1 MWTNKSLLLQ
11 NYPIHGEVFLAPA
24 IEDKRLFDD
33 SMILSL
39 DNDIVHGEVAIVRH
53 RLGKN
58 ETTRDKWE
66 EGKRKES
73 KWEENKRSHHGL
85 DLVS

>member
-1 MWTNKSLLLQ
+1 MVKFSSRLQLKIKLLFNDSL
-11 NYPIHGEVFLAPA
+11 
-24 IEDKRLFDD
+24 
-33 SMILSL
+33 ILSL
-39 DNDIVHGEVAIVRH
+39 ENNVVHIEVAIVLH

-66 EGKRKES
+66 QNKRKDSKCEECKWEEGKRE
-73 KWEENKRSHHGL
+73 HLGL

>member
-1 MWTNKSLLLQ
+1 
-11 NYPIHGEVFLAPA
+11 
-24 IEDKRLFDD
+24 
-33 SMILSL
+33 MILSL